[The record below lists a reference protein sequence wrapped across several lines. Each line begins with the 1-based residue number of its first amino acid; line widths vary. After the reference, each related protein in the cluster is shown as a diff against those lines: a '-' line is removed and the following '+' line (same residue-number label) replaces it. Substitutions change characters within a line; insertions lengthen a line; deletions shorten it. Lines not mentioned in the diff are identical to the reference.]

1 MRTNATLAVLLLAL
15 VTTITSCQV
24 AGGIFKAGMWMG
36 VIVVVLVIV
45 LVLWL
50 LNRMRR

>member
-1 MRTNATLAVLLLAL
+1 MRTNASLAVLLLAL
-15 VTTITSCQV
+15 IATTTSCQV

>member
-1 MRTNATLAVLLLAL
+1 MRTTTSLAVLLLAL
-15 VTTITSCQV
+15 VTTMTSCQV

-36 VIVVVLVIV
+36 VIIVVLVIV

-50 LNRMRR
+50 LNKMRK

>member
-1 MRTNATLAVLLLAL
+1 MRTNASLAVLLLAL
-15 VTTITSCQV
+15 TTTITSCQV

-36 VIVVVLVIV
+36 VIIVVLVIV